1 MKEKTTS
8 MERSR
13 IAEFTVLGAAIC
25 VAMAIFGLLLGRS
38 VVHFKEYERVVTA
51 KGLAE
56 REVAADIAIWPI
68 TFVSAD
74 NDLESLYGQLERKT
88 GVILEF
94 LERHGFEADEVTVNA
109 PAVNDKQAIGNYD
122 PATIQFRYSA
132 TQTVTVYTK
141 SPTRV
146 RAATRDLL
154 SLGKAGIVLSQ
165 SGYRQGAQF
174 LFSGLNAIKPE
185 MVEEATRK
193 AREVAE
199 KFARD
204 SDSRLGKIKQAR
216 QGQFSIVDR
225 DSNNPHIKKVRVV
238 NTIQYYLSD

>member
-1 MKEKTTS
+1 
-8 MERSR
+8 MERNR
-13 IAEFTVLGAAIC
+13 IVESIVIGAAIC
-25 VAMAIFGLLLGRS
+25 LAMLLLGLLLGRS
-38 VVHFKEYERVVTA
+38 VVNFKEYERVVTA

-74 NDLESLYGQLERKT
+74 NDLESLYGNLEKKT
-88 GVILEF
+88 ANILEF
-94 LERHGFEADEVTVNA
+94 LKRHGFGADEVTVNA
-109 PAVNDKQAIGNYD
+109 PAVNDKQALGNYD

-132 TQTVTVYTK
+132 TQTVTVYTENPA
-141 SPTRV
+141 SV
-146 RAATRDLL
+146 RAATTDLL

-165 SGYRQGAQF
+165 PGYRQGAQF

-185 MVEEATRK
+185 MVEEATRN

-204 SDSRLGKIKQAR
+204 SNSRLGKIKQAR